1 MARPDRSLVPAT
13 EVALIAV
20 SLAAVASFQ
29 RLFADGSFFF
39 RLAAF
44 AMGSHLLALLARRLR
59 WSLGASAALSLV
71 GLAFVTS
78 TALYPS
84 TTQLGIPT
92 ADTMTVLREDL
103 SHVYTQFQSVLAPT
117 AVTTGFLLAA
127 GIALWWAAFVAD
139 WAAFRLWVPFES
151 IVPAGTVF
159 VFASLFAADRHRVDS
174 AALFLAAVL
183 VFLLFHRVAR
193 QQVSAGWMSTDVR
206 RGTNTLLAIGGG
218 LAVCTVVAGVIIG
231 PRLPQA
237 DADALVNWR
246 GDRSGPGSRTTVSPF
261 VEIRKRLVDQ
271 SRIELFTVQSDQRGY
286 WRLTSLNQFDG
297 QLWSSNGSYDKAS
310 GGLPSDVGSDATKTE
325 ATQTY
330 SIARLG
336 TIWVPA
342 AFEPRR
348 IDAGATNVRYEPES
362 STLIVGSDLP
372 NSDGVTYTVQSQ
384 MPIFDAAQLD
394 AATSKPPGDIVNNNS
409 KLPADFSAS
418 ARELANQVTAGQATA
433 YAKALALQDYF
444 RNNFTY
450 SLDVPP
456 GQSSSAIDEFLES
469 KSGYCEQ
476 FAGTFAAMARA
487 AGLPAR
493 VAVGFTPGDADPDTP
508 GLYHVRGE
516 HAHAWP
522 EVFIA
527 GQGWVLFEPTP
538 TRGAPNAEQ
547 YTGVPE
553 QQSTGGGVSATTL
566 VPATSVPTPTSG
578 PAATGPSTTRPDVAS
593 PEDFGGST
601 FVDDTLRRIAIGAGI
616 VALLVLTYCLIVPAM
631 WIAYRAR
638 RRKQATDPTAKVEV
652 AWAESAEA
660 AAVLGVGPRAPE
672 TPAEYA
678 ERAGRLLQDDSL
690 AELASILE
698 TAEYSAE
705 GVADDEGMR
714 AFALSDHVVAV
725 TKEQASR
732 GQRVRAALDPRPPDR
747 REPRGRPGRRGPSER
762 GDAPAIEMV
771 SLTRDRA

>member
-20 SLAAVASFQ
+20 SLTAVASFQ

-59 WSLGASAALSLV
+59 WSLGASAALSLA
-71 GLAFVTS
+71 GLALVTS

-84 TTQLGIPT
+84 STRAGIPT
-92 ADTMTVLREDL
+92 SDTLTLLREDL
-103 SHVYTQFQSVLAPT
+103 SHVYSQFQSVLAPT
-117 AVTTGFLLAA
+117 PVTTGFLLAA

-151 IVPAGTVF
+151 VVPAGTVF
-159 VFASLFAADRHRVDS
+159 VFASLFAADRHRIDS
-174 AALFLAAVL
+174 AALFLGAVL
-183 VFLLFHRVAR
+183 LFLLCHRVAR

-206 RGTNTLLAIGGG
+206 RGTNSLLAIGAG
-218 LAVCTVVAGVIIG
+218 LAVCTVIAGVVIG
-231 PRLPQA
+231 PRIPQA
-237 DADALVNWR
+237 DAEALVDWR

-271 SRIELFTVQSDQRGY
+271 SRIELFTVQSDQRAY

-297 QLWSSNGSYDKAS
+297 QLWSSNGSYDRAS
-310 GGLPSDVGSDATKTE
+310 GGLPSDVGSDAAKTE

-330 SIARLG
+330 SIERLG

-348 IDAGATNVRYEPES
+348 IDASGTSVRYEPES
-362 STLIVGSDLP
+362 STLIVGSELP
-372 NSDGVTYTVQSQ
+372 SSDGVTYTVQSQ
-384 MPIFDAAQLD
+384 MPTFDPAQLN
-394 AATSKPPGDIVNNNS
+394 AAPDRASRDIVANNTR
-409 KLPADFSAS
+409 LPNDFSAT
-418 ARELANQVTAGQATA
+418 ARELANQVTAGQSTA
-433 YAKALALQDYF
+433 YGKALALQNYF
-444 RNNFTY
+444 RDNFTY

-456 GQSSSAIDEFLES
+456 GQSSSAIDDFLDS

-476 FAGTFAAMARA
+476 FAGSFAAMARA
-487 AGLPAR
+487 VGMSAR
-493 VAVGFTPGDADPDTP
+493 VAVGFTPGDVDAETP

-522 EVFIA
+522 EVFIPE
-527 GQGWVLFEPTP
+527 QGWVLFEPTP

-553 QQSTGGGVSATTL
+553 QQSTGGGASATTL
-566 VPATSVPTPTSG
+566 VPATVAPTPTSG
-578 PAATGPSTTRPDVAS
+578 PAATGPSTTRPDVA
-593 PEDFGGST
+593 
-601 FVDDTLRRIAIGAGI
+601 DTTTAAEPSVVSDVLNKVAVVVG
-616 VALLVLTYCLIVPAM
+616 VLALLVLLYCLIVPAV

-638 RRKQATDPTAKVEV
+638 RRRQATDPTAKVEV

-660 AAVLGVGPRAPE
+660 TAVLGVGPRPPE

-678 ERAGRLLQDDSL
+678 ERAGRVLADGSL

-698 TAEYSAE
+698 TAEYSAD
-705 GVADDEGMR
+705 GVASNEGDR
-714 AFALSDHVVAV
+714 ALVLSDQVTAV
-725 TKEQASR
+725 TREQASR

-747 REPRGRPGRRGPSER
+747 RQSRGRPSRKGPSER
-762 GDAPAIEMV
+762 QDAPAIEMV
-771 SLTRDRA
+771 SITRESR